1 MTPSRQPRPQSRG
14 ALIAESVL
22 LPAQKSRDIEM
33 IVLGYLRT
41 SNSPAIRFIRAG
53 GARRLRARLSA
64 GRLGRSQDLGP
75 LKLRHGRR
83 RGHGCRRG
91 SGLALV
97 TGDAECGQL
106 LQERP
111 AARFRRGNAVLR
123 VAQRTQLVLGQLRQ
137 VLDLRHAGRPKDRL
151 LRGGRNEFLVLR
163 FLRFEAGLD
172 RLGEGGRREGL
183 LLANIR
189 NGGGR
194 RLSLG
199 WSRASPAG
207 RKGPRPREGVGPWL
221 GVDRLDLSDRLL
233 IDAGGDDRNAHH
245 AIERRIESG
254 AEDDVGLLVDLLANA
269 APRP

>member
-1 MTPSRQPRPQSRG
+1 MTPSDQPRPHSRG
-14 ALIAESVL
+14 ASITESVL
-22 LPAQKSRDIEM
+22 LPAQKSRDVEM

-137 VLDLRHAGRPKDRL
+137 GLDMQAGRPKDGL
-151 LRGGRNEFLVLR
+151 LRGGRNEFLLLR
-163 FLRFEAGLD
+163 FLRFEASLD
-172 RLGEGGRREGL
+172 RIGEGGDRREGV
-183 LLANIR
+183 LLAYER
-189 NGGGR
+189 GR
-194 RLSLG
+194 RVSLG
-199 WSRASPAG
+199 
-207 RKGPRPREGVGPWL
+207 
-221 GVDRLDLSDRLL
+221 
-233 IDAGGDDRNAHH
+233 
-245 AIERRIESG
+245 
-254 AEDDVGLLVDLLANA
+254 
-269 APRP
+269 